1 MWWFDKRI
9 KLFGFWKNMPYAI
22 VTEDTFE
29 ELSKVHNDIDKQKV
43 IKHIESLDYFTGGV
57 STYDMFTGEKLQEG
71 VYEDGDF
78 KFTLDFL
85 HYYKNYDIGIPLE
98 YEEYLKTIL

>member
-1 MWWFDKRI
+1 
-9 KLFGFWKNMPYAI
+9 
-22 VTEDTFE
+22 
-29 ELSKVHNDIDKQKV
+29 
-43 IKHIESLDYFTGGV
+43 
-57 STYDMFTGEKLQEG
+57 MFTGEKLQEG
-71 VYEDGDF
+71 VYQDGDF

>member
-1 MWWFDKRI
+1 MKNYQRYII
-9 KLFGFWKNMPYAI
+9 KI
-22 VTEDTFE
+22 
-29 ELSKVHNDIDKQKV
+29 HNDIDKQKV